1 MVLKSFAGIVILSAY
16 KNVVLPLWLRP
27 GGKYGDGR
35 DLFQPIFAEIL
46 LFFLQYFEETF
57 SQCQRMKII
66 TQAED
71 YHSMKWH
78 SQYDQ
83 NKKK

>member
-27 GGKYGDGR
+27 GGKYGDGW

-57 SQCQRMKII
+57 SQCQRMNL
-66 TQAED
+66 
-71 YHSMKWH
+71 
-78 SQYDQ
+78 
-83 NKKK
+83 NKKS